1 MEDMLQTSILI
12 SLNPRHAQIGALIGN
27 SKALTCSRRSY
38 LCALP
43 QEFRTLMRDLL
54 SETDTSKMASLMK
67 HVNYMLRHEQF
78 KPVDSTRILFRLTA
92 KDDEHSS
99 L

>member
-1 MEDMLQTSILI
+1 
-12 SLNPRHAQIGALIGN
+12 
-27 SKALTCSRRSY
+27 
-38 LCALP
+38 
-43 QEFRTLMRDLL
+43 MRDLL
-54 SETDTSKMASLMK
+54 NETDTSKMATLLK
-67 HVNYMLRHEQF
+67 HVNDMLRHEQF